1 MELDSYQL
9 SLKSIINTIM
19 EGSTTKPVETITH
32 LITISS
38 THLSIYPLMKV
49 NELFIFISSKFYLSG
64 STCLDPNSN
73 KTIPLR
79 ILCRYRAN
87 TVRYTIAKFFSWL
100 WLHRTV
106 SVRYRH
112 NIVLHRI
119 RTDAVSTWARNS
131 GGWNFQKVAT
141 TRALRFFDTI
151 SQTYERYGERC
162 ILQIDAVRTVK
173 SCVTYFD
180 EYDWLYG
187 LNQIQTANHIHRKIL
202 LGLRCNTRAIFD
214 LETSKTKFIHVVKVR
229 T

>member
-49 NELFIFISSKFYLSG
+49 NELFIFISNKFYLSG

-100 WLHRTV
+100 WLHCTI
-106 SVRYRH
+106 SVWYRH
-112 NIVLHRI
+112 NIVLEI
-119 RTDAVSTWARNS
+119 LAVEIFKKWRQRAR
-131 GGWNFQKVAT
+131 
-141 TRALRFFDTI
+141 
-151 SQTYERYGERC
+151 
-162 ILQIDAVRTVK
+162 
-173 SCVTYFD
+173 
-180 EYDWLYG
+180 
-187 LNQIQTANHIHRKIL
+187 
-202 LGLRCNTRAIFD
+202 
-214 LETSKTKFIHVVKVR
+214 
-229 T
+229 